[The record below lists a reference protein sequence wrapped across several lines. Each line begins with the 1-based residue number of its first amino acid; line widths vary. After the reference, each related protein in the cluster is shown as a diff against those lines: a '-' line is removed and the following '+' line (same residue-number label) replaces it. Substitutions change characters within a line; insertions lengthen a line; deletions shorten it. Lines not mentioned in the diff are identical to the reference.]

1 MIAIKKTW
9 NKAERKAWK
18 LQKPMLPSKWAEKYR
33 TLYRSNIPGPYRNEN
48 APYLRGMMDIAS
60 RPGVEQLNIK
70 KGAQLGVSEAVRN
83 LIGYWATREPDP
95 IGLTLPDRIK
105 GRKIVRLDV
114 IPMFMQTP
122 VLNDML
128 KSSSRNALVEII
140 MLSNG
145 FQLELMWSGSAT
157 STASNPYRRV
167 INDEVDKFEAWAG
180 SEPDPVG
187 RTWKRMRT
195 YGERRC
201 QINVSTPTVTTGSIH
216 TLVMSSSVILYYY
229 VPCPYCGHFQFLT
242 FTQLHWETLKVK
254 SKEKLADLIAQGGEV
269 WYECINC
276 EEKIKEEQKAIMVN
290 KGKWTTE
297 EGFVRDFWGKKHEHA
312 ETVERWPRGT
322 RVGMQIS
329 ALYGLWEKWS
339 DVVVEFL
346 RAKGHLDRSFNF
358 RTETLG
364 EPFEFQVARVRS
376 GLFNQK
382 VKRARLDAGVV
393 PKWAWC
399 LILTIDTQR
408 DYFYAVVRAWGSGMK
423 SQRVW
428 HGRILNFE
436 DLDKLIYHTQ
446 WKVEKEACP
455 PMRIALA
462 LIDSGGTEDL
472 VMGASRTMQV
482 YKWAV
487 PRQAIVRAIKG
498 ASRPG
503 DNLYWPMRNPTPS
516 KSSKQRK
523 APKELRAYMVD
534 PHKAKDLLADL
545 VVRGVPE
552 KAGQKTIEQEEELWL
567 LNNVPDDNYNK
578 QMSSMHKT
586 VEKKGQQL
594 IEKWKLIHAGSR
606 RDYHDCESY
615 QIIGA
620 YMYHIPFLPPEKEI
634 LEKKEQ
640 ERIDTIRA
648 ENRKE
653 ETVRDVVG
661 RTHHNPY
668 EVTPFEPLSF

>member
-1 MIAIKKTW
+1 MIVIKKVW
-9 NKAERKAWK
+9 NKAERAAWK
-18 LQKPMLPSKWAEKYR
+18 LQEPMLPSEWAEKHR
-33 TLYRSNIPGPYRNEN
+33 ILYRSNIPGPYRNEN

-83 LIGYWATREPDP
+83 IIGYWATREPDP
-95 IGLTLPDRIK
+95 VGLTLPDRIK

-114 IPMFMQTP
+114 IPMFLQTP
-122 VLNDML
+122 ILADLM

-167 INDEVDKFEAWAG
+167 VNDEVDKFEAWAG

-195 YGERRC
+195 YGDRRC
-201 QINVSTPTVTTGSIH
+201 QINISTPTVTTGSIH
-216 TLVMSSSVILYYY
+216 KLVESSSVILYFY
-229 VPCPYCGHFQFLT
+229 VPCPYCNHYQVLT
-242 FTQLHWETLKVK
+242 FSQLHWADLKAP
-254 SKEKLADLIAQGGEV
+254 SKAKLADLIAQGGEV
-269 WYECINC
+269 WYECIKC
-276 EEKIKEEQKAIMVN
+276 EEKIKEEQKAVMVN

-297 EGFVRDFWGKKHEHA
+297 EGFVLDFWGKKHEHA
-312 ETVERWPRGT
+312 ETVERWPPGT

-339 DVVVEFL
+339 GVVVEFL
-346 RAKGHLDRSFNF
+346 RAAGHLDRSFNF

-364 EPFEFQVARVRS
+364 EPFEFQIARVRS
-376 GLFNQK
+376 GIFSEK
-382 VKRARLDAGVV
+382 VKRARLDVGIV

-399 LILTIDTQR
+399 LLLTIDTQR

-428 HGRILNFE
+428 HGRVLNFE

-446 WKVEKEACP
+446 WKVEGEGCP

-472 VMGASRTMQV
+472 IMGATRTMQV
-482 YKWAV
+482 YKWV
-487 PRQAIVRAIKG
+487 IPRQAIVRAIKG

-503 DNLYWPMRNPTPS
+503 DNLYWNMKNPAPS
-516 KSSKQRK
+516 KSSKQRV
-523 APKELRAYMVD
+523 APRDLRAYMVD

-545 VVRGVPE
+545 IIRGVPE
-552 KAGQKTIEQEEELWL
+552 KLGRKTVEQEEEIWL
-567 LNNVPDDNYNK
+567 LNNISDANYDR

-594 IEKWKLIHAGSR
+594 IEKWKPIHAGSR
-606 RDYHDCESY
+606 HDYHDAETY
-615 QIIGA
+615 QIIAA
-620 YMYHIPFLPPEKEI
+620 YMYHIPYLPPEKEI
-634 LEKKEQ
+634 LAKKEA
-640 ERIDTIRA
+640 ERMETLRR
-648 ENRKE
+648 ENRE
-653 ETVRDVVG
+653 VETARDIVG
-661 RTHHNPY
+661 RTSQNRY